1 MKDNNKYIIRSLE
14 RESFDCVADAFLR
27 AFEDYDL
34 TFDRQRL
41 RDMLVRRGADMELSF
56 GAFYNGELVSF
67 ILNGIADYAGRKT
80 AYDTGTGT
88 VSSARGAGLID
99 RIFQWSLPRLRDA
112 GVERYLL
119 EVLTHNTPAIKI
131 YRRMGFEI
139 TRRFDCFAGQ
149 IEDISIDSAENEN
162 LEVRRGRIC
171 DIERLQHFCDFA
183 PSWQN
188 SLSSILRAERTMECL
203 IACLSDNTPVGYLV
217 AEPAYGDIAQIAV
230 APDYR
235 RRGVARRLL
244 RNIISLHACDN
255 WRVVN
260 IPDDYLPMK
269 LFLQADGFGPI
280 CSQYEMVRSL

>member
-14 RESFDCVADAFLR
+14 SESFDCVADAFLR

-34 TFDRQRL
+34 SFDRQRL

-88 VSSARGAGLID
+88 VSSARGTGLID

-149 IEDISIDSAENEN
+149 TEDISIDSAENEN

-188 SLSSILRAERTMECL
+188 SLSSILRAEKTMECL
-203 IACLSDNTPVGYLV
+203 IARLSDNTPVGYLV

-269 LFLQADGFGPI
+269 LFLQADGFGLI

>member
-14 RESFDCVADAFLR
+14 SESFDCVADAFLR

-99 RIFQWSLPRLRDA
+99 RIFQWSLSRLRDA

-131 YRRMGFEI
+131 YRRMGFDI

-149 IEDISIDSAENEN
+149 AEDLSIDSAENEN
-162 LEVRRGRIC
+162 LEIRRGRIC

-230 APDYR
+230 APDFR

-269 LFLQADGFGPI
+269 LFLQADGFGLI

>member
-56 GAFYNGELVSF
+56 GAFYNEELVSF

-139 TRRFDCFAGQ
+139 TRSFDCFAGRT
-149 IEDISIDSAENEN
+149 EDISIDSEENEN

-188 SLSSILRAERTMECL
+188 SLSSILRAEKTMVCL

-244 RNIISLHACDN
+244 RNIIRLHACDN

-269 LFLQADGFGPI
+269 LFLQADGFGLT
-280 CSQYEMVRSL
+280 CSQYEMMRSL

>member
-14 RESFDCVADAFLR
+14 SESFDCVADAFLR

-119 EVLTHNTPAIKI
+119 EVLTHNTTAIKI

-139 TRRFDCFAGQ
+139 TRSFDCFAGRT
-149 IEDISIDSAENEN
+149 EDISIDSEENEN
-162 LEVRRGRIC
+162 LEIRRGRIC

-269 LFLQADGFGPI
+269 LFLQADGFGLT

>member
-131 YRRMGFEI
+131 YRRMGFDI

-149 IEDISIDSAENEN
+149 AEDLSIDSAENEN
-162 LEVRRGRIC
+162 LEIRRGRIC

-244 RNIISLHACDN
+244 RNIISLHTCDN

-269 LFLQADGFGPI
+269 LFLQADGFGLT
-280 CSQYEMVRSL
+280 CSQYEMMRSL